1 MRLSLCSE
9 YVSKRYGNDT
19 NTFTL
24 PSYTT
29 YEASI
34 WYYLPLSHDTQL
46 RLNTGVKNLTDEVY
60 YTASGSNTYRI
71 SQGDPRTIYATAR
84 LDF

>member
-1 MRLSLCSE
+1 LRLSLCSE